1 MDAEPAGFVGGSSH
15 HPSRSVVAHSQR
27 DAPQFRMVALLNRGE
42 ERIHIDMYDFP
53 FSHILSA
60 DEVIMPPNSLS
71 QFATKIQNPYTTCK
85 RRTEKTFISY
95 GN

>member
-1 MDAEPAGFVGGSSH
+1 
-15 HPSRSVVAHSQR
+15 
-27 DAPQFRMVALLNRGE
+27 MVALLNRSE

-60 DEVIMPPNSLS
+60 DEVIMLPNSLS

-85 RRTEKTFISY
+85 RRTEKTFISC